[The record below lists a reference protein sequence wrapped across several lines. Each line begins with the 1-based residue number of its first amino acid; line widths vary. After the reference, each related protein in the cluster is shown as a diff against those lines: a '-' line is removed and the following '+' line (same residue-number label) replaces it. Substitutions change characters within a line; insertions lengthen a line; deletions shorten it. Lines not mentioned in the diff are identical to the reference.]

1 METTMNYLPCLY
13 GDNHELLAWEMRG
26 PQSYSWW
33 GGQWHFSW
41 TASKYFIYG
50 NFNVPILFELKT
62 RLLSAGLKKKST
74 SIFYLVLCICYGL
87 VNSKRAHPP
96 PPPPGHLSGFVIFVW
111 KSCKCPTVG
120 LGGFFKTS
128 TQRFKKSVQIPTPG
142 QYQNF
147 IFQQISCKCHI
158 YGNLWKSE
166 STHWL

>member
-62 RLLSAGLKKKST
+62 RLLYAGWRKSRRLF
-74 SIFYLVLCICYGL
+74 SISSCVFAMAQSIPNVPI
-87 VNSKRAHPP
+87 

-120 LGGFFKTS
+120 LGGSFKTP
-128 TQRFKKSVQIPTPG
+128 TQRFKKSANAYPGTIPKFHFPANKL
-142 QYQNF
+142 QMP
-147 IFQQISCKCHI
+147 H
-158 YGNLWKSE
+158 LWE
-166 STHWL
+166 SVKIWI

>member
-1 METTMNYLPCLY
+1 
-13 GDNHELLAWEMRG
+13 MRG

-62 RLLSAGLKKKST
+62 RLLYAWLKKKSM
-74 SIFYLVLCICYGL
+74 SIFYLDLCTCYGSWSIPN
-87 VNSKRAHPP
+87 VPIPP
-96 PPPPGHLSGFVIFVW
+96 PPPPPSICRAFVIFVW

-120 LGGFFKTS
+120 LGGSFKTP
-128 TQRFKKSVQIPTPG
+128 TQRFKKSVQMPTPG

-147 IFQQISCKCHI
+147 IFLQISCKCHI

-166 STHWL
+166 SKHWL